1 MLHLTETVW
10 TMKLLF
16 LLSLI
21 LAMQIQ
27 RQQLSRFED
36 AVLLLCGAGTLEELS
51 EDEWERYRHLADHPL
66 DLNACTRSA
75 MLSSGLFSPFQAAS
89 LLDRRMRDGDILSYT
104 ELGYTD
110 GFTPELA
117 RALSHFVVLRSRN
130 PPGKPSVPQ
139 LHASLLLRTSC
150 SGSSSVP
157 AARAALQTAA
167 AHSTSGA
174 NSTASG
180 KNPSAATSSSA
191 SGKNPSAATSSFAS
205 GKNPSAATSNSAFGK
220 NDPFSGSAAFGI
232 KTAISLEGRL
242 DAFWSAR
249 KSYSDR
255 TFGPGTI
262 SLAIYG
268 KSIPGRILLGDY
280 SARFGQ
286 GLLLWSGFSIAGF
299 SSVQSFRRN
308 ASGLSASSSFTRT
321 LHGIGLDLA
330 LGRSTISAV
339 WSTPVQST
347 NPRLLALNYNHI
359 FRTSSTGATLLAD
372 PGRLY
377 AASIDF
383 RAGLPR
389 LSLSGEFAFELLPA
403 PAAVA
408 ASAAVPS
415 LAAPAVAAS
424 ATAST
429 ALVTASAAV
438 PSLAAPAVVA
448 SATASA
454 ALAPAPAVAASAD
467 VPSFAAPAVAASASV
482 APVSAASATP
492 QPDSPAA
499 IFVPAGLLSA
509 VWTPSY
515 GNRLAVLARYYP
527 QNWSQLAASPPSTFS
542 TAKDEFGSAFLFQS
556 ARYTLS
562 LDLARRLSEANWQ
575 YRLLAS
581 ANLPFRLGLPGRMQR
596 KVNSSTGIDG
606 TFSVRSLSRF
616 RPSQSLPFRQDLRC
630 DLKLELNRL
639 KLNTRC
645 NLLWCRN
652 FAMLGYIEPGFSDQ
666 FFSLWFR
673 LTGYSVPSWD
683 DRISTWERDIP
694 GSFTVPARYGK
705 GLALSCTS
713 SLTIQRK
720 RLRHRL
726 NARLSYDVYSRKET
740 LTRKPELKLQYRMD
754 F

>member
-1 MLHLTETVW
+1 
-10 TMKLLF
+10 MKLLF

-89 LLDRRMRDGDILSYT
+89 VLDRRMRDGDILSYT

-130 PPGKPSVPQ
+130 PPGKPSVTQ

-191 SGKNPSAATSSFAS
+191 SGKN
-205 GKNPSAATSNSAFGK
+205 
-220 NDPFSGSAAFGI
+220 DPFSGSAAFGI
-232 KTAISLEGRL
+232 KTAISIEGRL

-383 RAGLPR
+383 RTGLAR

-403 PAAVA
+403 
-408 ASAAVPS
+408 S
-415 LAAPAVAAS
+415 
-424 ATAST
+424 
-429 ALVTASAAV
+429 
-438 PSLAAPAVVA
+438 
-448 SATASA
+448 ASA
-454 ALAPAPAVAASAD
+454 ALAPAPASVAAPAA
-467 VPSFAAPAVAASASV
+467 VPSLAAPAVAASASV

-499 IFVPAGLLSA
+499 VFVPAGLLSA

-542 TAKDEFGSAFLFQS
+542 NAKDEFGSAFLFQS

-581 ANLPFRLGLPGRMQR
+581 ANLPFRLGLPGRTQR

-606 TFSVRSLSRF
+606 TISVRSLSRF

-666 FFSLWFR
+666 SFSLWFR

>member
-1 MLHLTETVW
+1 
-10 TMKLLF
+10 
-16 LLSLI
+16 
-21 LAMQIQ
+21 MQIQ

-89 LLDRRMRDGDILSYT
+89 VLDRRMRDGDILSYT

-191 SGKNPSAATSSFAS
+191 SGKN
-205 GKNPSAATSNSAFGK
+205 
-220 NDPFSGSAAFGI
+220 DPFSGSAAFGI
-232 KTAISLEGRL
+232 NTAISLEARL

-347 NPRLLALNYNHI
+347 SPRLLALNYNHI

-403 PAAVA
+403 S
-408 ASAAVPS
+408 ASAA
-415 LAAPAVAAS
+415 LAPAPASVA
-424 ATAST
+424 
-429 ALVTASAAV
+429 ASAAV

-448 SATASA
+448 SASASAALVTASA
-454 ALAPAPAVAASAD
+454 A
-467 VPSFAAPAVAASASV
+467 VPSLAAPAVAASASV

-515 GNRLAVLARYYP
+515 GTRLAILARYYP
-527 QNWSQLAASPPSTFS
+527 QNWSQLAASPPSAFS

-581 ANLPFRLGLPGRMQR
+581 SNLPFRLGLPGRTQR
-596 KVNSSTGIDG
+596 KVNNSTGIDG
-606 TFSVRSLSRF
+606 TISVRSLSRF

>member
-180 KNPSAATSSSA
+180 KNPSAATSS
-191 SGKNPSAATSSFAS
+191 FAS
-205 GKNPSAATSNSAFGK
+205 GK

-383 RAGLPR
+383 RTGLPR

-403 PAAVA
+403 PAP
-408 ASAAVPS
+408 ASV
-415 LAAPAVAAS
+415 AAPAVAAS
-424 ATAST
+424 ASVAPVSAASATASAALAT
-429 ALVTASAAV
+429 APAAV
-438 PSLAAPAVVA
+438 PSLAAPAVV
-448 SATASA
+448 
-454 ALAPAPAVAASAD
+454 
-467 VPSFAAPAVAASASV
+467 ASASV

-515 GNRLAVLARYYP
+515 GTRLAVLARYYP

-606 TFSVRSLSRF
+606 TISVRSLSRF

>member
-51 EDEWERYRHLADHPL
+51 EDEWERYRYLADHPL

-139 LHASLLLRTSC
+139 LHVSLLLRTSC

-191 SGKNPSAATSSFAS
+191 SGKNPSAVTSSFAS
-205 GKNPSAATSNSAFGK
+205 GKNPSAATSSSASGK

-330 LGRSTISAV
+330 LGRRPISAV

-403 PAAVA
+403 PAPAALAPASASASVA

-424 ATAST
+424 ATASA
-429 ALVTASAAV
+429 ALVTAPAAV
-438 PSLAAPAVVA
+438 PSL
-448 SATASA
+448 
-454 ALAPAPAVAASAD
+454 
-467 VPSFAAPAVAASASV
+467 AAPAVAASASV

-581 ANLPFRLGLPGRMQR
+581 ANLPFRLGLPGRTQR
-596 KVNSSTGIDG
+596 KTNSSTGIDG
-606 TFSVRSLSRF
+606 TISVRSLSRF

-666 FFSLWFR
+666 SFSLWFR

>member
-1 MLHLTETVW
+1 
-10 TMKLLF
+10 MKLLF

-157 AARAALQTAA
+157 AARADLQTAA

-180 KNPSAATSSSA
+180 KNPSAATSS
-191 SGKNPSAATSSFAS
+191 FAS
-205 GKNPSAATSNSAFGK
+205 GK

-403 PAAVA
+403 SASAALAPAPASVA

-424 ATAST
+424 ATASA
-429 ALVTASAAV
+429 ALVTAPAAV
-438 PSLAAPAVVA
+438 PSL
-448 SATASA
+448 
-454 ALAPAPAVAASAD
+454 
-467 VPSFAAPAVAASASV
+467 AAPAVAASASV

-499 IFVPAGLLSA
+499 VFVPAGLLSA

-542 TAKDEFGSAFLFQS
+542 NAKDEFGSAFLFQS

-581 ANLPFRLGLPGRMQR
+581 ANLPFRLGLPGRTQR
-596 KVNSSTGIDG
+596 KTNSSTGIDG
-606 TFSVRSLSRF
+606 TISVRSLSRF

-666 FFSLWFR
+666 SFSLWFR

>member
-1 MLHLTETVW
+1 
-10 TMKLLF
+10 MKLLF

-180 KNPSAATSSSA
+180 KNPSAATSS
-191 SGKNPSAATSSFAS
+191 FAS
-205 GKNPSAATSNSAFGK
+205 GK

-403 PAAVA
+403 SASAALAPAPASVA

-415 LAAPAVAAS
+415 L
-424 ATAST
+424 
-429 ALVTASAAV
+429 
-438 PSLAAPAVVA
+438 
-448 SATASA
+448 
-454 ALAPAPAVAASAD
+454 
-467 VPSFAAPAVAASASV
+467 AAPAVAASASV

-499 IFVPAGLLSA
+499 VFVPAGLLSA

-527 QNWSQLAASPPSTFS
+527 QNWSQLAASPPSAFS

-581 ANLPFRLGLPGRMQR
+581 ANLPFRLGLPGRTQR
-596 KVNSSTGIDG
+596 KTNSSTGIDG
-606 TFSVRSLSRF
+606 TISVRSLSRF

-666 FFSLWFR
+666 SFSLWFR

-720 RLRHRL
+720 RLRHRF

-740 LTRKPELKLQYRMD
+740 LSRKPELKLQYRMD

>member
-117 RALSHFVVLRSRN
+117 RALSHFVVLCSRN

-180 KNPSAATSSSA
+180 KNPSAATSS
-191 SGKNPSAATSSFAS
+191 FAS
-205 GKNPSAATSNSAFGK
+205 GK

-232 KTAISLEGRL
+232 KTAVSLEGRL

-347 NPRLLALNYNHI
+347 NPRILALNYNHI

-403 PAAVA
+403 
-408 ASAAVPS
+408 S
-415 LAAPAVAAS
+415 
-424 ATAST
+424 
-429 ALVTASAAV
+429 
-438 PSLAAPAVVA
+438 
-448 SATASA
+448 ASA
-454 ALAPAPAVAASAD
+454 ALAPAPAA
-467 VPSFAAPAVAASASV
+467 VPSLAVPAVAASASV

-527 QNWSQLAASPPSTFS
+527 QNWSQLAASPPSAFS

-581 ANLPFRLGLPGRMQR
+581 ANLPFRLGLPGRTQR

-606 TFSVRSLSRF
+606 TISVRSLSRF

>member
-1 MLHLTETVW
+1 
-10 TMKLLF
+10 MKLLF

-180 KNPSAATSSSA
+180 KNPSAATSS
-191 SGKNPSAATSSFAS
+191 FAS
-205 GKNPSAATSNSAFGK
+205 GK

-347 NPRLLALNYNHI
+347 SPRLLALNYNHI

-403 PAAVA
+403 AASTALAPAPASVA

-415 LAAPAVAAS
+415 L
-424 ATAST
+424 
-429 ALVTASAAV
+429 
-438 PSLAAPAVVA
+438 
-448 SATASA
+448 
-454 ALAPAPAVAASAD
+454 
-467 VPSFAAPAVAASASV
+467 AAPAVAASASV

-542 TAKDEFGSAFLFQS
+542 NAKDEFGSAFLFQS

-581 ANLPFRLGLPGRMQR
+581 ANLPFRLGLPGRTQR
-596 KVNSSTGIDG
+596 KTNSSTGIDG
-606 TFSVRSLSRF
+606 TISVRSLSRF

>member
-1 MLHLTETVW
+1 
-10 TMKLLF
+10 MKLLF

-157 AARAALQTAA
+157 AAIAALQTAA

-180 KNPSAATSSSA
+180 KNPSAATSS
-191 SGKNPSAATSSFAS
+191 FAS
-205 GKNPSAATSNSAFGK
+205 GK

-330 LGRSTISAV
+330 LGRSTISTV

-389 LSLSGEFAFELLPA
+389 LSLSGEFALELLPA

-424 ATAST
+424 AS
-429 ALVTASAAV
+429 V
-438 PSLAAPAVVA
+438 APV
-448 SATASA
+448 S
-454 ALAPAPAVAASAD
+454 
-467 VPSFAAPAVAASASV
+467 AASASV

-492 QPDSPAA
+492 QPNSPAA

-581 ANLPFRLGLPGRMQR
+581 ANLPFRLGLPGRTQR
-596 KVNSSTGIDG
+596 KVISSTGIDG
-606 TFSVRSLSRF
+606 TISVRSLSRF

>member
-1 MLHLTETVW
+1 
-10 TMKLLF
+10 MKLLF

-191 SGKNPSAATSSFAS
+191 SGKNPSAATSSSAS
-205 GKNPSAATSNSAFGK
+205 GK

-347 NPRLLALNYNHI
+347 TPRLLALNYNHI

-389 LSLSGEFAFELLPA
+389 LSLSGEFAFQLLPPSPSFAAA
-403 PAAVA
+403 PAASASVA
-408 ASAAVPS
+408 PVSAAVPS

-424 ATAST
+424 ATASAALAT
-429 ALVTASAAV
+429 APAAV
-438 PSLAAPAVVA
+438 PSL
-448 SATASA
+448 
-454 ALAPAPAVAASAD
+454 
-467 VPSFAAPAVAASASV
+467 AAPAVAASASV
-482 APVSAASATP
+482 APFSAASAPP

-581 ANLPFRLGLPGRMQR
+581 ANLPFRLGLPGRTQR

-606 TFSVRSLSRF
+606 TISVRSLSRF

>member
-1 MLHLTETVW
+1 
-10 TMKLLF
+10 MKLLF

-110 GFTPELA
+110 GFTQELA

-130 PPGKPSVPQ
+130 PPGKPSVTQ
-139 LHASLLLRTSC
+139 LHASLLLRTSS

-180 KNPSAATSSSA
+180 KNPSAATSSFA
-191 SGKNPSAATSSFAS
+191 SGKNPSAATSSFVS
-205 GKNPSAATSNSAFGK
+205 GK

-321 LHGIGLDLA
+321 LHGIGLDLT

-389 LSLSGEFAFELLPA
+389 LSLSGEFALELLPA

-424 ATAST
+424 AS
-429 ALVTASAAV
+429 V
-438 PSLAAPAVVA
+438 APV
-448 SATASA
+448 S
-454 ALAPAPAVAASAD
+454 
-467 VPSFAAPAVAASASV
+467 AASASV

-581 ANLPFRLGLPGRMQR
+581 ANLPFRLGLPGRTQR

-606 TFSVRSLSRF
+606 TISVRSLSRF

>member
-174 NSTASG
+174 NSTAF
-180 KNPSAATSSSA
+180 
-191 SGKNPSAATSSFAS
+191 GKNPSAATSSFAS
-205 GKNPSAATSNSAFGK
+205 GKD
-220 NDPFSGSAAFGI
+220 DPFSGSAAFGI

-330 LGRSTISAV
+330 LYRSTISAV

-389 LSLSGEFAFELLPA
+389 LSLSGEFALELLPA

-424 ATAST
+424 AS
-429 ALVTASAAV
+429 V
-438 PSLAAPAVVA
+438 APV
-448 SATASA
+448 S
-454 ALAPAPAVAASAD
+454 
-467 VPSFAAPAVAASASV
+467 AASASV

-581 ANLPFRLGLPGRMQR
+581 ANLPFRLGLPGRTQR

-606 TFSVRSLSRF
+606 TISVRSLSRF

-630 DLKLELNRL
+630 DLKLELNRF

>member
-1 MLHLTETVW
+1 
-10 TMKLLF
+10 MKLLF

-167 AHSTSGA
+167 AHNTSGA

-180 KNPSAATSSSA
+180 KNPSAATSSTA
-191 SGKNPSAATSSFAS
+191 SGKNPSAATSSSAS
-205 GKNPSAATSNSAFGK
+205 GK

-268 KSIPGRILLGDY
+268 KFIPGRILLGDY

-403 PAAVA
+403 SAAVA

-415 LAAPAVAAS
+415 L
-424 ATAST
+424 
-429 ALVTASAAV
+429 
-438 PSLAAPAVVA
+438 
-448 SATASA
+448 
-454 ALAPAPAVAASAD
+454 
-467 VPSFAAPAVAASASV
+467 AAPAVAASASV

-499 IFVPAGLLSA
+499 VFVPAGLLSA

-581 ANLPFRLGLPGRMQR
+581 ANLPFRLGLPGRTQR

>member
-1 MLHLTETVW
+1 
-10 TMKLLF
+10 MKLLF

-180 KNPSAATSSSA
+180 KNPSAATSS
-191 SGKNPSAATSSFAS
+191 FAS
-205 GKNPSAATSNSAFGK
+205 GK

-389 LSLSGEFAFELLPA
+389 LSLSGEFALELLPA
-403 PAAVA
+403 PALAT

-424 ATAST
+424 ATASA
-429 ALVTASAAV
+429 ALAPAVAAPAAV
-438 PSLAAPAVVA
+438 PSL
-448 SATASA
+448 
-454 ALAPAPAVAASAD
+454 
-467 VPSFAAPAVAASASV
+467 AAPAVAASASV
-482 APVSAASATP
+482 APVSATSATP
-492 QPDSPAA
+492 QPDPPAA

-527 QNWSQLAASPPSTFS
+527 QNWSQLAASPPSAFS

-581 ANLPFRLGLPGRMQR
+581 ANLPFRLGLPGRTQR
-596 KVNSSTGIDG
+596 KVNSSIGIDG
-606 TFSVRSLSRF
+606 TISVRSLSRF

-630 DLKLELNRL
+630 DLKLELNRF

>member
-1 MLHLTETVW
+1 
-10 TMKLLF
+10 MKLLF

-180 KNPSAATSSSA
+180 KNPSAATSS
-191 SGKNPSAATSSFAS
+191 FAS
-205 GKNPSAATSNSAFGK
+205 GK

-389 LSLSGEFAFELLPA
+389 LSLSGEFALQLLP
-403 PAAVA
+403 P
-408 ASAAVPS
+408 SPS

-424 ATAST
+424 ATASA
-429 ALVTASAAV
+429 ALVTAPAAV
-438 PSLAAPAVVA
+438 PSL
-448 SATASA
+448 
-454 ALAPAPAVAASAD
+454 
-467 VPSFAAPAVAASASV
+467 AAPAVAASASV

-527 QNWSQLAASPPSTFS
+527 QNWSQLAASPPSAFS

-581 ANLPFRLGLPGRMQR
+581 ANLPFRLGLPGRTQR

-606 TFSVRSLSRF
+606 TISVRSLSRF

>member
-1 MLHLTETVW
+1 
-10 TMKLLF
+10 MKLLF

-180 KNPSAATSSSA
+180 KNPSAATSS
-191 SGKNPSAATSSFAS
+191 FAS
-205 GKNPSAATSNSAFGK
+205 GK

-321 LHGIGLDLA
+321 LHGIGLDLT

-403 PAAVA
+403 SASAALAPAPASVA

-424 ATAST
+424 ATASA
-429 ALVTASAAV
+429 ALVT
-438 PSLAAPAVVA
+438 
-448 SATASA
+448 
-454 ALAPAPAVAASAD
+454 
-467 VPSFAAPAVAASASV
+467 

-527 QNWSQLAASPPSTFS
+527 QNWSQLAASPPSAFS

-581 ANLPFRLGLPGRMQR
+581 ANLPFRLGLPGRTQR

-606 TFSVRSLSRF
+606 TISVRSLSRF

-666 FFSLWFR
+666 SFSLWFR

-740 LTRKPELKLQYRMD
+740 LSRKPELKLQYRMD

>member
-1 MLHLTETVW
+1 
-10 TMKLLF
+10 MKLLF

-180 KNPSAATSSSA
+180 KNPSAATSS
-191 SGKNPSAATSSFAS
+191 FAS
-205 GKNPSAATSNSAFGK
+205 GK

-321 LHGIGLDLA
+321 LHGIGLDLT

-389 LSLSGEFAFELLPA
+389 LSLSGEFALELLPA

-408 ASAAVPS
+408 ASAAVTS

-424 ATAST
+424 AS
-429 ALVTASAAV
+429 V
-438 PSLAAPAVVA
+438 APV
-448 SATASA
+448 S
-454 ALAPAPAVAASAD
+454 
-467 VPSFAAPAVAASASV
+467 AASASV

-581 ANLPFRLGLPGRMQR
+581 ANLPFRLGLPGRTQR
-596 KVNSSTGIDG
+596 KVISSTGIDG
-606 TFSVRSLSRF
+606 TISVRSLSRF

>member
-1 MLHLTETVW
+1 
-10 TMKLLF
+10 MKLLF

-191 SGKNPSAATSSFAS
+191 S
-205 GKNPSAATSNSAFGK
+205 GK

-403 PAAVA
+403 SASAALAPAPASVA

-415 LAAPAVAAS
+415 L
-424 ATAST
+424 
-429 ALVTASAAV
+429 
-438 PSLAAPAVVA
+438 
-448 SATASA
+448 
-454 ALAPAPAVAASAD
+454 
-467 VPSFAAPAVAASASV
+467 AAPAVAASASV

-499 IFVPAGLLSA
+499 VFVPAGLLSA

-581 ANLPFRLGLPGRMQR
+581 ANLPFRLGLPGRTQR
-596 KVNSSTGIDG
+596 KTNSSTGIDG
-606 TFSVRSLSRF
+606 TISVRSLSRF

-666 FFSLWFR
+666 SFSLWFR

>member
-1 MLHLTETVW
+1 
-10 TMKLLF
+10 MKLLF

-130 PPGKPSVPQ
+130 PPGKPSVTQ

-191 SGKNPSAATSSFAS
+191 SGKN
-205 GKNPSAATSNSAFGK
+205 
-220 NDPFSGSAAFGI
+220 DPFSGSAAFGI
-232 KTAISLEGRL
+232 KTAVSLEGRL

-308 ASGLSASSSFTRT
+308 ASGLSASSSFART

-347 NPRLLALNYNHI
+347 TPRLLALNYNHI

-403 PAAVA
+403 SASAALAPAPASVA

-424 ATAST
+424 ATASA
-429 ALVTASAAV
+429 ALVTAPAAV
-438 PSLAAPAVVA
+438 PSLAAPAV
-448 SATASA
+448 
-454 ALAPAPAVAASAD
+454 
-467 VPSFAAPAVAASASV
+467 AAPASV

-499 IFVPAGLLSA
+499 IFVSAGLLSA

-527 QNWSQLAASPPSTFS
+527 QNWSQLAASPPSAFS

-581 ANLPFRLGLPGRMQR
+581 SNLPFRLGLPGRTQR
-596 KVNSSTGIDG
+596 KTNSSTGIDG
-606 TFSVRSLSRF
+606 TISVRSLSRF

>member
-1 MLHLTETVW
+1 
-10 TMKLLF
+10 MKLLF

-174 NSTASG
+174 NSTAF
-180 KNPSAATSSSA
+180 
-191 SGKNPSAATSSFAS
+191 GKNPSAATSSFAS
-205 GKNPSAATSNSAFGK
+205 GKD
-220 NDPFSGSAAFGI
+220 DPFSGSAAFGI

-330 LGRSTISAV
+330 LYRSTISAV

-383 RAGLPR
+383 RTGLPR

-403 PAAVA
+403 PALAT

-424 ATAST
+424 ATASA
-429 ALVTASAAV
+429 ALAPAVAAPAAV
-438 PSLAAPAVVA
+438 PSL
-448 SATASA
+448 
-454 ALAPAPAVAASAD
+454 
-467 VPSFAAPAVAASASV
+467 AAPAVAASASV
-482 APVSAASATP
+482 APVSATSATP
-492 QPDSPAA
+492 QPDPPAA

-527 QNWSQLAASPPSTFS
+527 QNWSQLAASPPSAFS

-581 ANLPFRLGLPGRMQR
+581 ANLPFRLGLPGRTQR
-596 KVNSSTGIDG
+596 KVNSSIGIDG
-606 TFSVRSLSRF
+606 TISVRSLSRF

-630 DLKLELNRL
+630 DLKLELNRF

>member
-110 GFTPELA
+110 GFTQELA

-157 AARAALQTAA
+157 AARAALQAAA
-167 AHSTSGA
+167 AHSTSCA

-180 KNPSAATSSSA
+180 KNPSAV
-191 SGKNPSAATSSFAS
+191 TSSFAS
-205 GKNPSAATSNSAFGK
+205 GK

-403 PAAVA
+403 SASAALAPAPASVA
-408 ASAAVPS
+408 ASERSAFASVAPVSAAVPS

-424 ATAST
+424 ATASAALAT
-429 ALVTASAAV
+429 APAAV
-438 PSLAAPAVVA
+438 PSLAAPAV
-448 SATASA
+448 
-454 ALAPAPAVAASAD
+454 AV
-467 VPSFAAPAVAASASV
+467 SASV

-515 GNRLAVLARYYP
+515 GTRLAILARYYP

-581 ANLPFRLGLPGRMQR
+581 ANLPFRLGLPGRTQR

-606 TFSVRSLSRF
+606 TISVRSLSRF

>member
-1 MLHLTETVW
+1 
-10 TMKLLF
+10 MKLLF

-180 KNPSAATSSSA
+180 KNPSAATSS
-191 SGKNPSAATSSFAS
+191 FAS
-205 GKNPSAATSNSAFGK
+205 GK

-389 LSLSGEFAFELLPA
+389 LSLSGEFALELLPA
-403 PAAVA
+403 SASAALAPAPASVA

-415 LAAPAVAAS
+415 L
-424 ATAST
+424 
-429 ALVTASAAV
+429 
-438 PSLAAPAVVA
+438 
-448 SATASA
+448 
-454 ALAPAPAVAASAD
+454 
-467 VPSFAAPAVAASASV
+467 AAPAVAASASV

-499 IFVPAGLLSA
+499 VFVPAGLLSA

-581 ANLPFRLGLPGRMQR
+581 ANLPFRLGLPGRTQR

-606 TFSVRSLSRF
+606 TISVRSLSRF

-666 FFSLWFR
+666 SFSLWFR

>member
-1 MLHLTETVW
+1 
-10 TMKLLF
+10 MKLLF

-51 EDEWERYRHLADHPL
+51 EDEWERYRYLADHPL

-139 LHASLLLRTSC
+139 LHVSLLLRTSC

-174 NSTASG
+174 NSTAF
-180 KNPSAATSSSA
+180 
-191 SGKNPSAATSSFAS
+191 GKNPSAATSSFAS
-205 GKNPSAATSNSAFGK
+205 GK

-403 PAAVA
+403 SASAALAPAPASVA

-415 LAAPAVAAS
+415 L
-424 ATAST
+424 
-429 ALVTASAAV
+429 
-438 PSLAAPAVVA
+438 
-448 SATASA
+448 
-454 ALAPAPAVAASAD
+454 
-467 VPSFAAPAVAASASV
+467 AAPAVAASASV

-499 IFVPAGLLSA
+499 VFVPAGLLSA

-527 QNWSQLAASPPSTFS
+527 QNWSQLAASPPSAFS

-581 ANLPFRLGLPGRMQR
+581 ANLPFRLGLPGRTQR
-596 KVNSSTGIDG
+596 KTNSSTGIDG
-606 TFSVRSLSRF
+606 TISVRSLSRF

-666 FFSLWFR
+666 SFSLWFR

>member
-1 MLHLTETVW
+1 
-10 TMKLLF
+10 MKLLF

-104 ELGYTD
+104 ELAYTD

-150 SGSSSVP
+150 SGSSSVL

-174 NSTASG
+174 NS
-180 KNPSAATSSSA
+180 SA
-191 SGKNPSAATSSFAS
+191 SGKNPSVATSSFAS
-205 GKNPSAATSNSAFGK
+205 GKNPSAATSSSASGK

-321 LHGIGLDLA
+321 LHGIGLDLT

-389 LSLSGEFAFELLPA
+389 LSLAGAFAFAPCPPPAAVAAAAAVPPFAA

-424 ATAST
+424 A
-429 ALVTASAAV
+429 
-438 PSLAAPAVVA
+438 
-448 SATASA
+448 
-454 ALAPAPAVAASAD
+454 
-467 VPSFAAPAVAASASV
+467 SV
-482 APVSAASATP
+482 APVSAAAATP

-542 TAKDEFGSAFLFQS
+542 NAKDEFGSAFLFQS

-581 ANLPFRLGLPGRMQR
+581 ANLPFRLGLPGRTQR

-606 TFSVRSLSRF
+606 TISVRSLSRF

-639 KLNTRC
+639 KFNTRC

-694 GSFTVPARYGK
+694 GSFTVPARYGN

>member
-1 MLHLTETVW
+1 
-10 TMKLLF
+10 MKLLF

-150 SGSSSVP
+150 CGSSSVP

-180 KNPSAATSSSA
+180 KNPSAATSS
-191 SGKNPSAATSSFAS
+191 FAS
-205 GKNPSAATSNSAFGK
+205 GK

-389 LSLSGEFAFELLPA
+389 LSLSGEFAFKLLPA
-403 PAAVA
+403 SASAALAPAPASVA

-424 ATAST
+424 A
-429 ALVTASAAV
+429 
-438 PSLAAPAVVA
+438 
-448 SATASA
+448 
-454 ALAPAPAVAASAD
+454 
-467 VPSFAAPAVAASASV
+467 SV
-482 APVSAASATP
+482 APVSAESATP

-542 TAKDEFGSAFLFQS
+542 NAKDEFGSAFLFQS

-581 ANLPFRLGLPGRMQR
+581 ANLPFRLGLPGRTQR

-606 TFSVRSLSRF
+606 TISVRSLSRF

>member
-174 NSTASG
+174 NS
-180 KNPSAATSSSA
+180 SA

-205 GKNPSAATSNSAFGK
+205 GK

-321 LHGIGLDLA
+321 LHGIGLDLT

-347 NPRLLALNYNHI
+347 TPRLLALNYNHI

-415 LAAPAVAAS
+415 FAAPASVA
-424 ATAST
+424 
-429 ALVTASAAV
+429 ASAAV
-438 PSLAAPAVVA
+438 PSL
-448 SATASA
+448 
-454 ALAPAPAVAASAD
+454 
-467 VPSFAAPAVAASASV
+467 AAPAVAASASV

-515 GNRLAVLARYYP
+515 GTRLAILARYYP

-581 ANLPFRLGLPGRMQR
+581 ANLPFRLGLPGRTQR

-606 TFSVRSLSRF
+606 TISVRSLSRF

-630 DLKLELNRL
+630 DLKLELNRF

-713 SLTIQRK
+713 SLTIQRN

>member
-180 KNPSAATSSSA
+180 KNPSAATSNSA
-191 SGKNPSAATSSFAS
+191 FGKNPSAATSSFAS
-205 GKNPSAATSNSAFGK
+205 GK

-321 LHGIGLDLA
+321 LHGIGLDLT

-389 LSLSGEFAFELLPA
+389 LSLSGEFALELLPA

-415 LAAPAVAAS
+415 L
-424 ATAST
+424 
-429 ALVTASAAV
+429 
-438 PSLAAPAVVA
+438 
-448 SATASA
+448 
-454 ALAPAPAVAASAD
+454 
-467 VPSFAAPAVAASASV
+467 AAPAVAASASV

-581 ANLPFRLGLPGRMQR
+581 ANLPFRLGLPGRTQR
-596 KVNSSTGIDG
+596 KVISSTGIDG
-606 TFSVRSLSRF
+606 TISVRSLSRF

>member
-1 MLHLTETVW
+1 
-10 TMKLLF
+10 MKLLF

-191 SGKNPSAATSSFAS
+191 SGKD
-205 GKNPSAATSNSAFGK
+205 
-220 NDPFSGSAAFGI
+220 DPFSGSAAFGI

-321 LHGIGLDLA
+321 LHGIGLDLT

-403 PAAVA
+403 PAP
-408 ASAAVPS
+408 ASV
-415 LAAPAVAAS
+415 
-424 ATAST
+424 
-429 ALVTASAAV
+429 
-438 PSLAAPAVVA
+438 
-448 SATASA
+448 
-454 ALAPAPAVAASAD
+454 
-467 VPSFAAPAVAASASV
+467 AAPAVAASASV

-499 IFVPAGLLSA
+499 VFVPAGLLSA

-527 QNWSQLAASPPSTFS
+527 QNWSQLAASPPSAFS

-581 ANLPFRLGLPGRMQR
+581 ANLPFRLGLPGRTQR

-606 TFSVRSLSRF
+606 TISVRSLSRF

>member
-1 MLHLTETVW
+1 
-10 TMKLLF
+10 MKLLF

-180 KNPSAATSSSA
+180 KNPSAATSS
-191 SGKNPSAATSSFAS
+191 FAS
-205 GKNPSAATSNSAFGK
+205 GK

-403 PAAVA
+403 SASAALAPAPASVA

-424 ATAST
+424 ATASAALAT
-429 ALVTASAAV
+429 APAAV
-438 PSLAAPAVVA
+438 PSL
-448 SATASA
+448 
-454 ALAPAPAVAASAD
+454 
-467 VPSFAAPAVAASASV
+467 AAPAVAASASV

-581 ANLPFRLGLPGRMQR
+581 ANLPFRLGLPGRTQR
-596 KVNSSTGIDG
+596 KVNNSTGIDG
-606 TFSVRSLSRF
+606 TISVRSLSRF

>member
-1 MLHLTETVW
+1 
-10 TMKLLF
+10 MKLLF

-157 AARAALQTAA
+157 AARADLQTAA

-180 KNPSAATSSSA
+180 KNPSAATSS
-191 SGKNPSAATSSFAS
+191 FAS
-205 GKNPSAATSNSAFGK
+205 GK

-232 KTAISLEGRL
+232 KTAVSLEGRL

-403 PAAVA
+403 SASAALAPAPASVA

-424 ATAST
+424 ATASAALAT
-429 ALVTASAAV
+429 APAAV
-438 PSLAAPAVVA
+438 PSL
-448 SATASA
+448 
-454 ALAPAPAVAASAD
+454 
-467 VPSFAAPAVAASASV
+467 AAPAVAASASV

-499 IFVPAGLLSA
+499 VFVPAGLLSA

-527 QNWSQLAASPPSTFS
+527 QNWSQLAASPPSAFS

-581 ANLPFRLGLPGRMQR
+581 ANLPFRLGLPGRTQR
-596 KVNSSTGIDG
+596 KTNSSTGIDG
-606 TFSVRSLSRF
+606 TISVRSLSRF

>member
-1 MLHLTETVW
+1 M
-10 TMKLLF
+10 
-16 LLSLI
+16 
-21 LAMQIQ
+21 
-27 RQQLSRFED
+27 
-36 AVLLLCGAGTLEELS
+36 
-51 EDEWERYRHLADHPL
+51 
-66 DLNACTRSA
+66 
-75 MLSSGLFSPFQAAS
+75 
-89 LLDRRMRDGDILSYT
+89 
-104 ELGYTD
+104 
-110 GFTPELA
+110 
-117 RALSHFVVLRSRN
+117 
-130 PPGKPSVPQ
+130 
-139 LHASLLLRTSC
+139 
-150 SGSSSVP
+150 
-157 AARAALQTAA
+157 
-167 AHSTSGA
+167 
-174 NSTASG
+174 
-180 KNPSAATSSSA
+180 
-191 SGKNPSAATSSFAS
+191 
-205 GKNPSAATSNSAFGK
+205 
-220 NDPFSGSAAFGI
+220 
-232 KTAISLEGRL
+232 
-242 DAFWSAR
+242 
-249 KSYSDR
+249 
-255 TFGPGTI
+255 
-262 SLAIYG
+262 
-268 KSIPGRILLGDY
+268 
-280 SARFGQ
+280 
-286 GLLLWSGFSIAGF
+286 WSGFSIAGF

-403 PAAVA
+403 SASAALAPAPASVA

-415 LAAPAVAAS
+415 L
-424 ATAST
+424 
-429 ALVTASAAV
+429 
-438 PSLAAPAVVA
+438 
-448 SATASA
+448 
-454 ALAPAPAVAASAD
+454 
-467 VPSFAAPAVAASASV
+467 AAPAVAASASV

-499 IFVPAGLLSA
+499 VFVPAGLLSA

-581 ANLPFRLGLPGRMQR
+581 ANLPFRLGLPGRTQR

-606 TFSVRSLSRF
+606 TISVRSLSRF

-652 FAMLGYIEPGFSDQ
+652 FAMLGYIEPGFSDR

>member
-1 MLHLTETVW
+1 
-10 TMKLLF
+10 MKLLF

-174 NSTASG
+174 NSTAF
-180 KNPSAATSSSA
+180 
-191 SGKNPSAATSSFAS
+191 GKNPSAATSSFAS
-205 GKNPSAATSNSAFGK
+205 GKD
-220 NDPFSGSAAFGI
+220 DPFSGSAAFGI

-330 LGRSTISAV
+330 LYRSTISAV

-389 LSLSGEFAFELLPA
+389 LSLSGEFALELLPA

-424 ATAST
+424 AS
-429 ALVTASAAV
+429 V
-438 PSLAAPAVVA
+438 APV
-448 SATASA
+448 S
-454 ALAPAPAVAASAD
+454 
-467 VPSFAAPAVAASASV
+467 AASASV

-581 ANLPFRLGLPGRMQR
+581 ANLPFRLGLPGRTQR

-606 TFSVRSLSRF
+606 TISVRSLSRF

>member
-180 KNPSAATSSSA
+180 KNPSAATSS
-191 SGKNPSAATSSFAS
+191 FAS
-205 GKNPSAATSNSAFGK
+205 GK

-415 LAAPAVAAS
+415 LAAPAVAAY
-424 ATAST
+424 AS
-429 ALVTASAAV
+429 V
-438 PSLAAPAVVA
+438 APV
-448 SATASA
+448 S
-454 ALAPAPAVAASAD
+454 
-467 VPSFAAPAVAASASV
+467 AASASV

-581 ANLPFRLGLPGRMQR
+581 ANLPFRLGLPGRTQR

-606 TFSVRSLSRF
+606 TISVRSLSRF

>member
-1 MLHLTETVW
+1 
-10 TMKLLF
+10 MKLLF

-139 LHASLLLRTSC
+139 LHVSLLLRTSC

-167 AHSTSGA
+167 VHSTSGA

-180 KNPSAATSSSA
+180 KNPSAATSS
-191 SGKNPSAATSSFAS
+191 FAS
-205 GKNPSAATSNSAFGK
+205 GK

-347 NPRLLALNYNHI
+347 SPRLLALNYNHI

-389 LSLSGEFAFELLPA
+389 LSLSGEFAFKLLPA
-403 PAAVA
+403 SASAALAPAPASVA

-415 LAAPAVAAS
+415 LAA
-424 ATAST
+424 
-429 ALVTASAAV
+429 
-438 PSLAAPAVVA
+438 
-448 SATASA
+448 ATASA
-454 ALAPAPAVAASAD
+454 ALATASAA
-467 VPSFAAPAVAASASV
+467 VLSLAAPATASASV

-515 GNRLAVLARYYP
+515 GTRLAVLARYYP

-542 TAKDEFGSAFLFQS
+542 NAKDEFGSAFLFQS

-581 ANLPFRLGLPGRMQR
+581 ANLPFRLGLPGRTQR
-596 KVNSSTGIDG
+596 KVNSSTGIGG
-606 TFSVRSLSRF
+606 TISVRSLSRF

>member
-1 MLHLTETVW
+1 
-10 TMKLLF
+10 MKLLF

-180 KNPSAATSSSA
+180 KNPSAATSS
-191 SGKNPSAATSSFAS
+191 FAS
-205 GKNPSAATSNSAFGK
+205 GK

-321 LHGIGLDLA
+321 LHGIGLDLT

-347 NPRLLALNYNHI
+347 TPRLLALNYHHI

-403 PAAVA
+403 SASAALAPAPASVA

-424 ATAST
+424 ATASA
-429 ALVTASAAV
+429 ALVTAPAAV
-438 PSLAAPAVVA
+438 PSL
-448 SATASA
+448 
-454 ALAPAPAVAASAD
+454 
-467 VPSFAAPAVAASASV
+467 AAPAVAASASV

-499 IFVPAGLLSA
+499 VFVPAGLLSA

-581 ANLPFRLGLPGRMQR
+581 ANLPFRLGLPGRTQR
-596 KVNSSTGIDG
+596 KTNSSTGIDG
-606 TFSVRSLSRF
+606 TISVRSLSRF

-666 FFSLWFR
+666 SFSLWFR

-720 RLRHRL
+720 RLRHRF

-740 LTRKPELKLQYRMD
+740 LSRKPELKLQYRMD

>member
-1 MLHLTETVW
+1 
-10 TMKLLF
+10 MKLLF

-180 KNPSAATSSSA
+180 KNPSAATSS
-191 SGKNPSAATSSFAS
+191 FAS
-205 GKNPSAATSNSAFGK
+205 GK

-403 PAAVA
+403 PASAALAPAPAAVA

-429 ALVTASAAV
+429 ALVTAPAAVAASAAV
-438 PSLAAPAVVA
+438 PSL
-448 SATASA
+448 
-454 ALAPAPAVAASAD
+454 
-467 VPSFAAPAVAASASV
+467 AAPAVAASASV

-581 ANLPFRLGLPGRMQR
+581 ANLPFRLGLPGRTQR

-606 TFSVRSLSRF
+606 TISVRSLSRF

-713 SLTIQRK
+713 SLSIQRK
-720 RLRHRL
+720 RLRYRL

>member
-1 MLHLTETVW
+1 
-10 TMKLLF
+10 MKLLF

-174 NSTASG
+174 NSTAF
-180 KNPSAATSSSA
+180 
-191 SGKNPSAATSSFAS
+191 GKNPSAATSSFAS
-205 GKNPSAATSNSAFGK
+205 GKD
-220 NDPFSGSAAFGI
+220 DPFSGSAAFGI

-321 LHGIGLDLA
+321 LHGIGLDLT

-389 LSLSGEFAFELLPA
+389 LSLSGEFALELLPA

-424 ATAST
+424 A
-429 ALVTASAAV
+429 
-438 PSLAAPAVVA
+438 
-448 SATASA
+448 
-454 ALAPAPAVAASAD
+454 
-467 VPSFAAPAVAASASV
+467 SV
-482 APVSAASATP
+482 APVSATSATP
-492 QPDSPAA
+492 QPDPPAA

-527 QNWSQLAASPPSTFS
+527 QNWSQLAASPPSAFS

-581 ANLPFRLGLPGRMQR
+581 ANLPFRLGLPGRTQR
-596 KVNSSTGIDG
+596 KVISSTGIDG
-606 TFSVRSLSRF
+606 TISVRSLSRF

-630 DLKLELNRL
+630 DLKLELNRF

>member
-1 MLHLTETVW
+1 
-10 TMKLLF
+10 MKLLF

-139 LHASLLLRTSC
+139 LNASLLLRTSC

-180 KNPSAATSSSA
+180 KNPSAATSS
-191 SGKNPSAATSSFAS
+191 FAS
-205 GKNPSAATSNSAFGK
+205 GK

-232 KTAISLEGRL
+232 KTAISLEGLL

-308 ASGLSASSSFTRT
+308 ASGLSASSSFART

-389 LSLSGEFAFELLPA
+389 LSLSGEFALELLPA

-424 ATAST
+424 AS
-429 ALVTASAAV
+429 V
-438 PSLAAPAVVA
+438 APA
-448 SATASA
+448 SAT
-454 ALAPAPAVAASAD
+454 
-467 VPSFAAPAVAASASV
+467 
-482 APVSAASATP
+482 SATP
-492 QPDSPAA
+492 QPNSPAA

-581 ANLPFRLGLPGRMQR
+581 ANLPFRLGLPGRTQR
-596 KVNSSTGIDG
+596 KVNSSIGIDG
-606 TFSVRSLSRF
+606 TISVRSLSRF

-630 DLKLELNRL
+630 DLKLELNRF

>member
-1 MLHLTETVW
+1 
-10 TMKLLF
+10 MKLLF

-51 EDEWERYRHLADHPL
+51 EDEWERYRYLADHPL

-191 SGKNPSAATSSFAS
+191 S
-205 GKNPSAATSNSAFGK
+205 GK

-389 LSLSGEFAFELLPA
+389 LSLSGEFALELLPA
-403 PAAVA
+403 
-408 ASAAVPS
+408 S
-415 LAAPAVAAS
+415 
-424 ATAST
+424 
-429 ALVTASAAV
+429 
-438 PSLAAPAVVA
+438 
-448 SATASA
+448 ASA
-454 ALAPAPAVAASAD
+454 ALAPAPASVAAPAA
-467 VPSFAAPAVAASASV
+467 VPSLAAPAVAASASV

-499 IFVPAGLLSA
+499 VFVPAGLLSA

-527 QNWSQLAASPPSTFS
+527 QNWSQLAASPPSAFS

-581 ANLPFRLGLPGRMQR
+581 ANLPFRLGLPGRTQR
-596 KVNSSTGIDG
+596 KTNSSTGIDG
-606 TFSVRSLSRF
+606 TISVRSLSRF

-666 FFSLWFR
+666 SFSLWFR

>member
-1 MLHLTETVW
+1 
-10 TMKLLF
+10 MKLLF
-16 LLSLI
+16 LLSLN

-174 NSTASG
+174 NSTAF
-180 KNPSAATSSSA
+180 
-191 SGKNPSAATSSFAS
+191 GKNPSAATSSFAS
-205 GKNPSAATSNSAFGK
+205 GKD
-220 NDPFSGSAAFGI
+220 DPFSGSAAFGI

-339 WSTPVQST
+339 WSTPVHST

-389 LSLSGEFAFELLPA
+389 LSLSGEFALELLPA

-424 ATAST
+424 ATASA
-429 ALVTASAAV
+429 ALAPAVAAPAAV
-438 PSLAAPAVVA
+438 PSLAAPAV
-448 SATASA
+448 
-454 ALAPAPAVAASAD
+454 AASAS
-467 VPSFAAPAVAASASV
+467 VAPVSAASASV

-581 ANLPFRLGLPGRMQR
+581 ANLPFRLGLPGRTQR
-596 KVNSSTGIDG
+596 KVNSSIGIDG
-606 TFSVRSLSRF
+606 TISVRSLSRF

-630 DLKLELNRL
+630 DLKLELNRF